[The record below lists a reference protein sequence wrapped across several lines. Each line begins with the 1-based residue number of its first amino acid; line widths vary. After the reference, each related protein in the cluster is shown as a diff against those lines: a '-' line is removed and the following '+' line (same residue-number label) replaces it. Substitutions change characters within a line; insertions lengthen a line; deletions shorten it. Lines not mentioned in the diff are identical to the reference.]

1 MNRYIK
7 HIAAYVLAISVG
19 IGAASCL
26 GDDDVEISAKCFI
39 DSFSVGDITTAFHTT
54 TAQGIDSIYKRTID
68 GKNVRFNIDQI
79 EGHIYSVDSLPAWVD
94 LSRVVPSI
102 SYNGTLYVNI
112 DSVYYPI
119 TGSGD
124 SINFEKPVEFMVVAT
139 DGVSYK
145 HYTVDISHVAIAPD
159 SLLWTTIADHNLA
172 DISDRWLGTFGGRL
186 TVIGTIDGN
195 TVYTTSPDAM
205 TWSTPQT
212 IVTPSDEQIV
222 TSTIVTFQG
231 KLYANDTDG
240 NIFTTTDVAH
250 WDKVGQHTVSRLLTA
265 DPYYLYAIDAADG
278 NIIATSDLSSW
289 QVVGHRNLDRL
300 PLTDVTTFAYPAR
313 TNPNIYVN
321 VMLGINPQVE
331 NAVAWYK
338 IATGDESHQTWD
350 YINITSEN
358 AYPMPGVAPLSAFR
372 LDDALFAMPG
382 TNSQF
387 YRSDDNGITWHPV
400 TRYQFPP
407 TGLKAYKAVSITA
420 IDNTVWMMQST
431 DNHRINIWKGR
442 LNR

>member
-7 HIAAYVLAISVG
+7 HIAACVLAISAG

-26 GDDDVEISAKCFI
+26 GDDDEEVSAKCFI

-79 EGHIYSVDSLPAWVD
+79 EGHIYSIDSLPAWVD

-102 SYNGTLYVNI
+102 SYNGTLFVSI

-119 TGSGD
+119 TGRGD
-124 SINFEKPVEFMVVAT
+124 SINFEKTVEFMVLAT
-139 DGVSYK
+139 DGTSYK

-172 DISDRWLGTFGGRL
+172 DISDRWLGTFGDRL
-186 TVIGTIDGN
+186 AVIGHIDGN
-195 TVYTTSPDAM
+195 TVCTTSADGL
-205 TWSTPQT
+205 TWSTPQP
-212 IVTPSDEQIV
+212 IVTPSGEQIL
-222 TSTIVTFQG
+222 TQSIVPFRG
-231 KLYANDTDG
+231 KLYASDTDG
-240 NIFTTTDVAH
+240 NIFTTTDVVN
-250 WDKVGQHTVSRLLTA
+250 WSKVGGHTVARLLAA
-265 DPYYLYAIDAADG
+265 DPYYLYAIDATDG
-278 NIIATSDLSSW
+278 TIISTSDLDSW
-289 QVVGHRNLDRL
+289 QEAGHRNLNLL
-300 PLTDVTTFAYPAR
+300 PLTDITTFAYPTR
-313 TNPNIYVN
+313 TNPSLYVD
-321 VMLGINPQVE
+321 VMLGITPQAG

-338 IATGDESHQTWD
+338 IATDDESNQTWD
-350 YINITSEN
+350 YISVTTEN
-358 AYPMPGVAPLSAFR
+358 PYPLPAVAPLSAFR
-372 LDDALFAMPG
+372 IDDALFAMPG

-387 YRSDDNGITWHPV
+387 YRSDDNGITWHAV

-407 TGLKAYKAVSITA
+407 IGLKAYKPVSITTA
-420 IDNTVWMMQST
+420 DDAVWMMQST